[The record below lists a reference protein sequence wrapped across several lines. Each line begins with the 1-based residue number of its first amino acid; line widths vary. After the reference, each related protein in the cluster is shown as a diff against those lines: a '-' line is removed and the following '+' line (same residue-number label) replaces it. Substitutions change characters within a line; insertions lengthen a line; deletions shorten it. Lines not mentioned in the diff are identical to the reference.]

1 MKHFGTKLFF
11 PNRWGL
17 KFNPWKATDDSQK
30 TDDLDGDD
38 IERAAGVN
46 FAKLKERYPELKTEI
61 RKFAKYASD
70 TSSEIQPMK
79 AWQMGDLSLQ
89 ASVFTTFDSYRTVWI
104 QKVPSF

>member
-1 MKHFGTKLFF
+1 MSERSELHKEALRYKVISSESL
-11 PNRWGL
+11 WV
-17 KFNPWKATDDSQK
+17 KFNPRKATDDSQK

-38 IERAAGVN
+38 IERAAGFN

-89 ASVFTTFDSYRTVWI
+89 ASVFTVFYRSV
-104 QKVPSF
+104 